1 MLYLKLLPIS
11 PLKKRQVGG
20 NKLVLPLLQ
29 NSRSSRPFLPLR
41 WHHFHSFYWPSVWY
55 MQDTIIYA
63 SGAMKRQG
71 LVFRFLLKPMESFP
85 ARVHTCPSFTGVYA
99 RYYNICKWGHEK
111 AGLSLQVSFKAY
123 GELSCKSTYTPLIYW
138 RCPVTPPHLFIHF
151 SFMGW
156 PGFLQSPPCS
166 HYAFVHALPHLIS
179 VCTILSTLQ
188 APALSYSIHNIF
200 LELPWLMNLFLF
212 CFHSSLLL
220 WILSYSLS
228 CTYICVCFF
237 EKISLS
243 F

>member
-85 ARVHTCPSFTGVYA
+85 ARVHTRPSFTGGVLSPLHTCSFTSA
-99 RYYNICKWGHEK
+99 SWGDQGFFSLLPVHTMPLFM
-111 AGLSLQVSFKAY
+111 LSHI
-123 GELSCKSTYTPLIYW
+123 LSQS
-138 RCPVTPPHLFIHF
+138 VQ
-151 SFMGW
+151 S
-156 PGFLQSPPCS
+156 SPPFKPQLS
-166 HYAFVHALPHLIS
+166 ATPSITSSWSFLGSWISFFSVFIAL
-179 VCTILSTLQ
+179 
-188 APALSYSIHNIF
+188 
-200 LELPWLMNLFLF
+200 
-212 CFHSSLLL
+212 
-220 WILSYSLS
+220 
-228 CTYICVCFF
+228 CFF
-237 EKISLS
+237 GYYHTLYPVLTYVYVFLRKSLCP
-243 F
+243 FKK